1 MGEDK
6 PNSPLGFLM
15 QRKPLAIRR
24 HFTQNE
30 WSRTGGAMHINSS
43 HLPGDFAEG
52 HFCARIM
59 RPEGPCVIGFARG
72 AAFDLTPA
80 FGTASRFLEEDDAIG
95 AITGRGEAIML
106 DLEAVLANAAWDAR
120 DPAKPFLLSPIDLQ
134 TVKAAGVTYVRSMLE
149 RVVEERCRGDAGQAE
164 AVRAEFRNIIGDDL
178 AAIIPGSAEAMRLKS
193 ALLQKGWWSQ
203 YLEVGIGPDAEIFTK
218 CPAMASVGTGSKIG
232 VHPVSAWSNPEP
244 EAVMVVNGKGR
255 IQGATL
261 GNDVNLRDVEG
272 RSALLLGRA
281 KDNNASAALGPMIRL
296 FDSGFTLEDVRRAE
310 LSLTITG
317 RDGFELAESGPVGA
331 ISRDPADVVAQMIG
345 AHHQYPDGAVLYLG
359 TPFSPAKDRGAPG
372 MGFTHRE
379 GDVVRIASPR
389 LGVLVNEVDR
399 TDECPPWRYG
409 IGALFASLAA
419 RGLPRA

>member
-1 MGEDK
+1 MGRVVEADRG
-6 PNSPLGFLM
+6 LAAAGAGVEHDVRGADEGVILAVGEG
-15 QRKPLAIRR
+15 QRDAVPDDDLPVEILLLIVDVDDAELAVADV
-24 HFTQNE
+24 
-30 WSRTGGAMHINSS
+30 GAA
-43 HLPGDFAEG
+43 GDGADDGVLRGHREG
-52 HFCARIM
+52 R
-59 RPEGPCVIGFARG
+59 ARG
-72 AAFDLTPA
+72 AVDLGPEGA
-80 FGTASRFLEEDDAIG
+80 GVVLDDAEGTARADDDASV
-95 AITGRGEAIML
+95 A
-106 DLEAVLANAAWDAR
+106 
-120 DPAKPFLLSPIDLQ
+120 
-134 TVKAAGVTYVRSMLE
+134 
-149 RVVEERCRGDAGQAE
+149 QALH
-164 AVRAEFRNIIGDDL
+164 IGDDL
-178 AAIIPGSAEAMRLKS
+178 AAILPGSAEAMRLKA

-296 FDSGFTLEDVRRAE
+296 FDAGFTLEDVRRAE

-317 RDGFELAESGPVGA
+317 RDGFELAESGLVGA
-331 ISRDPADVVAQMIG
+331 ISRDPADVVSQMIG

-372 MGFTHRE
+372 MGFTHHE
-379 GDVVRIASPR
+379 GDVVRISSPR

>member
-1 MGEDK
+1 
-6 PNSPLGFLM
+6 M
-15 QRKPLAIRR
+15 QV
-24 HFTQNE
+24 
-30 WSRTGGAMHINSS
+30 SSS
-43 HLPGDFAEG
+43 HLPVDFAEG

-72 AAFDLTPA
+72 AMFDLTPA
-80 FGTASRFLEEDDAIG
+80 FGTASRFLEEDDAVG
-95 AITGRGEAIML
+95 AITRRGQPISL
-106 DLEAVLANAAWDAR
+106 DLEVLFTNAAWNAR
-120 DPAKPFLLSPIDLQ
+120 DPGLPFLLSPIDLQ

-178 AAIIPGSAEAMRLKS
+178 AAILPGSAEAMRLKA
-193 ALLQKGWWSQ
+193 ALLAKGWWSQ

-296 FDSGFTLEDVRRAE
+296 FDAGFTLEDIRHAE

-317 RDGFELAESGPVGA
+317 PDGFELAESGAVGA
-331 ISRDPADVVAQMIG
+331 ISRDPADVVSQMIG

-379 GDVVRIASPR
+379 GDVVLISSPR
-389 LGVLVNEVDR
+389 LGALVNEVDR

>member
-1 MGEDK
+1 M
-6 PNSPLGFLM
+6 
-15 QRKPLAIRR
+15 RR
-24 HFTQNE
+24 HFTQNDLP
-30 WSRTGGAMHINSS
+30 RKQGGAMQVSSS
-43 HLPGDFAEG
+43 HLPVDFAEG

-72 AAFDLTPA
+72 AAYDLTPA

-95 AITGRGEAIML
+95 AITRRGQPITL
-106 DLEAVLANAAWDAR
+106 DLAVLFTNAAWDAR
-120 DPAKPFLLSPIDLQ
+120 DPGLPFLLSPVDLQ

-178 AAIIPGSAEAMRLKS
+178 TAILPGSAEAMRMKA

-296 FDSGFTLEDVRRAE
+296 FDAGFTLEDIRHAE

-317 RDGFELAESGPVGA
+317 PDGFELAESGAVGA
-331 ISRDPADVVAQMIG
+331 ISRDPADVVSQMIG

-379 GDVVRIASPR
+379 GDVVLISSLR
-389 LGVLVNEVDR
+389 LGALVNEVDR

>member
-1 MGEDK
+1 M
-6 PNSPLGFLM
+6 
-15 QRKPLAIRR
+15 RR
-24 HFTQNE
+24 HFTQNG
-30 WSRTGGAMHINSS
+30 RAKTGGAMQITSS
-43 HLPGDFAEG
+43 HLPVDFAEG
-52 HFCARIM
+52 HFCARVM

-95 AITGRGEAIML
+95 AMTRRGEAISL
-106 DLEAVLANAAWDAR
+106 DLAAVLANSAWDAR

-164 AVRAEFRNIIGDDL
+164 AVRAEFRSIIGDDL
-178 AAIIPGSAEAMRLKS
+178 AAIIPGSAEAMRLKA

-296 FDSGFTLEDVRRAE
+296 FDAGFTLEDVRRAK

-379 GDVVRIASPR
+379 GDVVRISSPR

-409 IGALFASLAA
+409 IGALFTSLAA